1 MRNIIIINFS
11 YEKKLVSNEKNV
23 IADILTYTSKLLT
36 NQKKKDQAEEAL
48 EALNRIIQDNGSLK
62 YWVLGMCMRF
72 TELLR
77 ASAEKKSAQYY
88 RVVVYNDIIERS
100 AATVMNGKE
109 FSDRLDGY
117 RTFKIDMSVFDE
129 T

>member
-1 MRNIIIINFS
+1 M
-11 YEKKLVSNEKNV
+11 VSNEKNV

-100 AATVMNGKE
+100 AATVMSGKE

-117 RTFKIDMSVFDE
+117 RTFKIDMSVFNE